1 MEKLEKQ
8 RADLLRGLR
17 SIRGMI
23 RGSYGMTYRRC
34 GRPTCWCMQDEK
46 GHPYHRITWTK
57 DAIPGTK
64 AIPQEDVSWIKE
76 MTGNYRRY
84 QELKTRLREK
94 EQKLRIS
101 LNKLEEEIILRT
113 KKLRK
118 YL

>member
-1 MEKLEKQ
+1 MEKQ
-8 RADLLRGLR
+8 RADLLRSLR
-17 SIRGMI
+17 GIRRMI

-57 DAIPGTK
+57 NAIPGTK
-64 AIPQEDVSWIKE
+64 AIPREDVSWIKE

-94 EQKLRIS
+94 EQELRIS